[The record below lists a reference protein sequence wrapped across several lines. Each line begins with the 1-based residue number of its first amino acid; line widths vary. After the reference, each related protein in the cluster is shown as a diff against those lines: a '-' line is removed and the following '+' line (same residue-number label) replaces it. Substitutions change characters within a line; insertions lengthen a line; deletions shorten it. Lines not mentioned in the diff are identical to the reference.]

1 MCVCVA
7 YIARKGYKMAD
18 IFELFKKISKG
29 DTQNTAPI
37 THIVVG
43 LGNPGL
49 KYANTRHNAGFL
61 TIDHIS
67 QKLGAKIDRSK
78 FEALV
83 GEATVAGKRVLLM
96 KPQTFMNNSGNAV
109 YDAASFYKI
118 APENII
124 VISDDVNL
132 DVGRLRVRGSGSAG
146 GQKGLN
152 DIIVQMGSDKIPRIR
167 IGVGKKPRP
176 DYDMVDWVLGVF
188 PEEDRKALLEVYDRA
203 YNGLEKILSGDIDGA
218 MQICNGAK

>member
-1 MCVCVA
+1 
-7 YIARKGYKMAD
+7 MAD
-18 IFELFKKISKG
+18 IFELFKKISKNESAS
-29 DTQNTAPI
+29 TTPI

-43 LGNPGL
+43 LGNPGA
-49 KYANTRHNAGFL
+49 KYANTRHNAGFMAL
-61 TIDHIS
+61 DYMSARLST
-67 QKLGAKIDRSK
+67 KIDRAK

-83 GEATVAGKRVLLM
+83 GEATVAGKRILLM
-96 KPQTFMNNSGNAV
+96 KPQTYMNNSGNAV
-109 YDAASFYKI
+109 YEAAKFYKI

-167 IGVGKKPRP
+167 IGVGKKPHP
-176 DYDMVDWVLGVF
+176 DYDMVDWVLGAF
-188 PEEDRKALLEVYDRA
+188 PEADKRALNEVFIRA
-203 YNGLEKILSGDIDGA
+203 YDGLEKLLSGDVDGA